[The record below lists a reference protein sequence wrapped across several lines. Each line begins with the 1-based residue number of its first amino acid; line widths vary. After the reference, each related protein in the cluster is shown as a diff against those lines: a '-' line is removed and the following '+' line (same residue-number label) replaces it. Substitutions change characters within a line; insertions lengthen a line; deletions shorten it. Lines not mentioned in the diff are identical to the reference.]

1 MPALNLPAF
10 ILNVSFIALGDFIV
24 DFIDVPADVCCA
36 GEVGGYGVVE
46 VTSRIN
52 LMKVFSHGDW
62 DIR

>member
-1 MPALNLPAF
+1 M
-10 ILNVSFIALGDFIV
+10 SFIALGDFTV